1 MAAPSSAALLRFSL
15 FPSPTLPDSFPPSAG
30 TSATLASP
38 IETAGSQS
46 YEPESASAALS
57 TPADSPCFYAS
68 TLVRSDDARRPNE
81 LELANH
87 SLPLLCSFPLTGATF
102 AAPLPP
108 LAHPSVRGP
117 GTRVAA
123 EASPLLHR
131 RVSCNKMGQPY
142 SNADPDRNLKD
153 KWLDKGWPLTRFL
166 GYRPPPADPVAAR
179 HWAAGMDHI
188 LPAPLRERHRKRRR
202 EEQLRK
208 EGTGEGAQ
216 NGHSRAAAADLLEG
230 GLKGPSKE
238 GKLEEVPSLGSR
250 LSPTPLCLLAE
261 SSCVRTGGAHREFL
275 FVRPTWT
282 GARSN
287 YLRDHDSPLIVAAFG
302 AEAVLLCVPVA
313 SVSAHLANR
322 LTRTFPAMA
331 DTQHTTL
338 LSFNHAVLGVCVAKL
353 FELQPGFKIGGVAA
367 SVSLALALLV
377 MQLFEITHPPGGAV
391 ALLAVT
397 ISQIAEMG
405 WWYIPMVLQASL
417 IMLGWA
423 LLINNVGGRRYPK

>member
-1 MAAPSSAALLRFSL
+1 
-15 FPSPTLPDSFPPSAG
+15 
-30 TSATLASP
+30 
-38 IETAGSQS
+38 
-46 YEPESASAALS
+46 
-57 TPADSPCFYAS
+57 
-68 TLVRSDDARRPNE
+68 
-81 LELANH
+81 
-87 SLPLLCSFPLTGATF
+87 
-102 AAPLPP
+102 
-108 LAHPSVRGP
+108 
-117 GTRVAA
+117 
-123 EASPLLHR
+123 
-131 RVSCNKMGQPY
+131 MGQPY

-179 HWAAGMDHI
+179 HWAAGMDHV

-230 GLKGPSKE
+230 GLKRPSKE

-250 LSPTPLCLLAE
+250 VKHKLWDMWLTLLGCFFGIAFSALS
-261 SSCVRTGGAHREFL
+261 
-275 FVRPTWT
+275 
-282 GARSN
+282 ARSN

-302 AEAVLLCVPVA
+302 AEAVLLYA
-313 SVSAHLANR
+313 AHDSPLVQPMNVIFGN
-322 LTRTFPAMA
+322 TI
-331 DTQHTTL
+331 
-338 LSFNHAVLGVCVAKL
+338 SAVLGVCVAKL
-353 FELQPGFKIGGVAA
+353 FELQRGFKIGGVYEPNWEAA

-377 MQLFEITHPPGGAV
+377 MQLLEITHPPGGAV

-423 LLINNVGGRRYPK
+423 LLINNVGGRRYPNQWFWKSRWIII